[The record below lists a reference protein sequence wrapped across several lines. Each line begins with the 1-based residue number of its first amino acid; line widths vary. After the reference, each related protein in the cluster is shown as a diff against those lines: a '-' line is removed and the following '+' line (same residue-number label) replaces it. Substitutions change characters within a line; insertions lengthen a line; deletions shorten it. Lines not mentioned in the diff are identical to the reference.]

1 MFSFFERL
9 VEPFPQDMP
18 EQPPEGLVAFC
29 RYYSKGMWPAIF
41 AVSILAAAI
50 AMLEVSLFGF
60 VGQLVDWL
68 ASKDPDTFLAQE
80 KSSLIWMGAVVLVI
94 LPSCVALQSLINHQT
109 LMGNYPMRIRWQAH
123 RYLIGQSISF
133 FQNEFA
139 GRIATKVMQTALSVR
154 QSVMQLLNLLVYIS
168 VYFISIVVMVFSIDW
183 RLSLPLLLWLCI
195 YIGVLRYFVP
205 RLKRVAQRQADAR
218 SVMTGRIVD
227 SYSNI
232 ATVKLFSHTS
242 READYAYDGM
252 NGFLQTVHP
261 QMRLVTLLN
270 TCVWF
275 SNALLVFSISALA
288 IYLWLEKVVT
298 PGDIA
303 IAITLCLRLNGMSQ
317 WIMWEVSSLFENI
330 GTVQDGINTLSKPTA
345 VKDIDNAPPLIV
357 SGGAITFSDVTFNYP
372 GLKCHI

>member
-18 EQPPEGLVAFC
+18 EQPPKGLVAFC

-68 ASKDPDTFLAQE
+68 ASKDPDTFLSE
-80 KSSLIWMGAVVLVI
+80 ERSSLIWMGTVVLII

-123 RYLIGQSISF
+123 RYLIGQSVSF

-168 VYFISIVVMVFSIDW
+168 VYFLSIVVMVFTIDW
-183 RLSLPLLLWLCI
+183 RLSLPLIIWLCV
-195 YIGVLRYFVP
+195 YICVLRYFVP

-242 READYAYDGM
+242 READYAYEGM

-275 SNALLVFSISALA
+275 SNALLVFSISTLA
-288 IYLWLEKVVT
+288 IFLL
-298 PGDIA
+298 
-303 IAITLCLRLNGMSQ
+303 
-317 WIMWEVSSLFENI
+317 SLI
-330 GTVQDGINTLSKPTA
+330 
-345 VKDIDNAPPLIV
+345 
-357 SGGAITFSDVTFNYP
+357 
-372 GLKCHI
+372 HI